1 MPQLNINNI
10 KDISDKIALEYFFK
24 ISKKNSVDNTLTIDE
39 KRNIL
44 KKIRRKH
51 LVFSATIGAL
61 GVLLLFTPVH
71 LFPELFKSTS
81 IKIPFIN
88 YTYDLSITE
97 LLWGFLLVG
106 IEIWLLI
113 KSDLKTVSKIA
124 AIYGYIPESQNK
136 NTLSETEELLKIGL
150 GKDRKKFSEIGIN
163 PYQTLPKI
171 GLILL
176 RLMFLVKAFLS
187 NFVFRILIKKIL
199 GRIAVRSVTDFAAL
213 PIYAFWN
220 AYSASVIIR
229 RADMRM
235 HAQNLMQETGEYFY
249 EIYKQHPQIKSLIYD
264 TLEFVAIT
272 KKNFYPTDYL
282 FANHILKLFDIP
294 IIKEHI
300 LSENYLENVK
310 NAPDDIREAI
320 GKIMILAFLIDG
332 KFGLLEKR
340 ILKKLKE
347 QNIIPYNMEVIEK
360 WTKEYVSGKGFDE
373 MLNF

>member
-1 MPQLNINNI
+1 MPDFNINNI
-10 KDISDKIALEYFFK
+10 KDISDKIALDYFLK
-24 ISKKNSVDNTLTIDE
+24 ISEKNRIDNTLSIAQ
-39 KRNIL
+39 KRLIL
-44 KKIRRKH
+44 KKLRKKH
-51 LVFSATIGAL
+51 LYFSGIIGAL

-71 LFPELFKSTS
+71 LFPELFKSS
-81 IKIPFIN
+81 PVKIPFVN
-88 YTYDLSITE
+88 YTYDLSVAE
-97 LLWGFLLVG
+97 LLYGFLLVG

-113 KSDLKTVSKIA
+113 KADLKIVSKIA
-124 AIYGYIPESQNK
+124 AIYGYEPQTNLQKVEP
-136 NTLSETEELLKIGL
+136 ETEELIKIGL
-150 GKDRKKFSEIGIN
+150 GKDRKKFTEIGIN

-176 RLMFLVKAFLS
+176 RLLFLIKAFLS
-187 NFVFRILIKKIL
+187 NFVFRVLIKKVL

-220 AYSASVIIR
+220 AYSASIIIR

-235 HAQNLMQETGEYFY
+235 HAQNLMQEAGEYFY
-249 EIYKQHPQIKSLIYD
+249 TIYKQHPQIKNLIYD

-282 FANHILKLFDIP
+282 FANHILKLFGIP
-294 IIKEHI
+294 LKKEHI
-300 LSENYLENVK
+300 LSADYLENVK
-310 NAPDDIREAI
+310 KSPDDVREAI

-340 ILKKLKE
+340 TLKKLKD
-347 QNIIPYNMEVIEK
+347 QNIIPYNMDMIEK